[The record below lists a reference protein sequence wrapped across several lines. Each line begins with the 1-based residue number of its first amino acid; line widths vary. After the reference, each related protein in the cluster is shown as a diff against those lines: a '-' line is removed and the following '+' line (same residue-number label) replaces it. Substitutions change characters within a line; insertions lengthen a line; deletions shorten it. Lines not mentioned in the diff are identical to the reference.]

1 MTGMQFIGPMRRAR
15 DLRSAANRLR
25 WEIYCAKSDRDV
37 EFCLNDL
44 AEAIAILTHVSQAL
58 NEKFPEG
65 TEEREMFASR
75 LAWYTNFHK
84 TPR

>member
-1 MTGMQFIGPMRRAR
+1 MTGMQFIGPERRAR

-25 WEIYCAKSDRDV
+25 WEIDCATDDRDIGL
-37 EFCLNDL
+37 CLLDL
-44 AEAIAILTHVSQAL
+44 SEAIAILTQVSQTL

-65 TEEREMFASR
+65 TPQRETFGSR
-75 LAWYTNFHK
+75 LEFYLRYHE